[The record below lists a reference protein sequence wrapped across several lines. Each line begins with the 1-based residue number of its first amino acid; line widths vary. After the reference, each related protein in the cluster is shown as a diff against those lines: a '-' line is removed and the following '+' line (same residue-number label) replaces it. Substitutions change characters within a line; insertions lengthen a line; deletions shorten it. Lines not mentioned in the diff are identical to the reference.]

1 MGFFRWFFWVS
12 FFRWVF
18 IANPDIRMILRL
30 QGGTHH
36 KLVAGQ
42 QLPPPAAEQPSP
54 IALARLIVPDISIQA
69 LQPVLCPRASDL
81 LLNYD
86 E

>member
-1 MGFFRWFFWVS
+1 VGFWDFLGEFFWVR
-12 FFRWVF
+12 FF

>member
-1 MGFFRWFFWVS
+1 MLL
-12 FFRWVF
+12 
-18 IANPDIRMILRL
+18 AAPQL
-30 QGGTHH
+30 GGL
-36 KLVAGQ
+36 LVGSSN
-42 QLPPPAAEQPSP
+42 EQPSP
-54 IALARLIVPDISIQA
+54 IALSRLVVPDISIPT